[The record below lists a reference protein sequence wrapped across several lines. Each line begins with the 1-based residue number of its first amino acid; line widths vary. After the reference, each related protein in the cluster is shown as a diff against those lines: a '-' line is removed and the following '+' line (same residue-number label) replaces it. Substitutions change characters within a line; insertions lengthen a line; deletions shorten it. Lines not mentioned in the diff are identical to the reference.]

1 MPSQYIGN
9 GLKNNGGMAMTNASL
24 KTLAKIFI
32 SGFYENLE
40 RIIIGSDRYT
50 SKEMRN
56 KILSGVKLPKN
67 VFEELCIGCRG
78 CANVCPTGCIEM
90 IPIEP
95 VKLTNFYSKEY
106 VPKIDPK
113 RCIFCLYCHDFCP
126 VFSIF
131 SEISPIHPRHVG
143 EECSEYLDIDISKL
157 LERPVEIPEE
167 QLKKIARIL
176 SINLSRL
183 INEENKKIQ

>member
-1 MPSQYIGN
+1 MV
-9 GLKNNGGMAMTNASL
+9 MADASL

-40 RIIIGSDRYT
+40 RIVFGTDRYT
-50 SKEMRN
+50 SKEMKN
-56 KILSGVKLPKN
+56 TILSGVKLPRS
-67 VFEELCIGCRG
+67 VFEELCIGCKG

-95 VKLTNFYSKEY
+95 VKLTDFYSKEC
-106 VPKIDPK
+106 VPKINSYN
-113 RCIFCLYCHDFCP
+113 CIFCLYCHDFCP

-131 SEISPIHPRHVG
+131 SEVSPIHPRHVG
-143 EECSEYLDIDISKL
+143 EECMEIDVSKL

-167 QLKKIARIL
+167 QLQKIARIL

-183 INEENKKIQ
+183 INEENKKEKYDNQNKN